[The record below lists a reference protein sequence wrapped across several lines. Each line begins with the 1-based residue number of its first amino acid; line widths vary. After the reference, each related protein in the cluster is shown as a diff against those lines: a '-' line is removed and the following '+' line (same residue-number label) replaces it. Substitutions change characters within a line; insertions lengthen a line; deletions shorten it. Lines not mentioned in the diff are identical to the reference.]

1 MDRGALQAT
10 VHKVAE
16 SDRTARQNSFDEKVF
31 VKVREKKQE
40 KSTINK

>member
-1 MDRGALQAT
+1 MQAT

-31 VKVREKKQE
+31 VKVFVKVREKKQE